1 MKVVSFVRNGKGS
14 YGALTADGAGI
25 VDIGARLGS
34 RYPDLVAVLRA
45 GALAE
50 VEAAAQEALKG
61 GAAADVKYEGTT
73 LLPVI
78 PNPGKI
84 VCVGVN
90 YDEHRRE
97 MGHEPPG
104 QPTIF
109 VRWAESQ
116 VAHNQPLLKPAESD
130 KLDFEAELA
139 VIVGKTGYKVSED
152 DAYSIIAG
160 YSCYNDGSVRDWQTH
175 TSQFTPGKNFVAT
188 GGFGPWMIT
197 PDEVGDPQKLD
208 IQSRL
213 NGQVMQKSNTELMT
227 FNIRKIIKYVTAF
240 IPLQPGDVIATGT
253 PGGVGTKRNPPV
265 YMKDGD
271 LIEIEIEKVGLLS
284 NPVKNA

>member
-1 MKVVSFVRNGKGS
+1 MKVVSFVRNGKSS
-14 YGALTADGAGI
+14 YGVVVNDGI
-25 VDIGARLGS
+25 VDVGARLGAK
-34 RYPDLVAVLRA
+34 YADLVAVLKA

-50 VEAAAQEALKG
+50 VEAAAK
-61 GAAADVKYEGTT
+61 GAAADLPYDGTT

-97 MGHEPPG
+97 MGREPPG
-104 QPTIF
+104 HPTIF
-109 VRWAESQ
+109 VRFPESQ

-130 KLDFEAELA
+130 KLDYEAELA
-139 VIVGKTGYKVSED
+139 VIIGKRGYKVSED
-152 DAYSIIAG
+152 NAFDIVAG

-175 TSQFTPGKNFVAT
+175 TGQFTPGKNFNAT
-188 GGFGPWMIT
+188 GGFGPWMVTADEI
-197 PDEVGDPQKLD
+197 PDAQKLA

-213 NGQVMQKSNTELMT
+213 NGQVMQSSNTDLMT
-227 FNIRKIIKYVTAF
+227 FNIRKIIKYVTTF
-240 IPLQPGDVIATGT
+240 TPLEPGDVIATGT

-271 LIEIEIEKVGLLS
+271 IIEIEIEKVGLLR
-284 NPVKNA
+284 NPVKNG

>member
-1 MKVVSFVRNGKGS
+1 MKVVSFVRNGKSS
-14 YGALTADGAGI
+14 YGVVAGDGI
-25 VDIGARLGS
+25 VDVGAKLGGK
-34 RYPDLVAVLRA
+34 YPDLVAALKA

-50 VEAAAQEALKG
+50 VEAAAK
-61 GAAADVKYEGTT
+61 GAAADMKYDGTT
-73 LLPVI
+73 LLPVV

-97 MGHEPPG
+97 MGREPPG
-104 QPTIF
+104 HPTIF
-109 VRWAESQ
+109 VRWPESQ

-130 KLDFEAELA
+130 KLDYEAELA
-139 VIVGKTGYKVSED
+139 VIIGKRGYKVEEAGAFD
-152 DAYSIIAG
+152 IIAG
-160 YSCYNDGSVRDWQTH
+160 YACYNDGSVRDWQTH

-188 GGFGPWMIT
+188 GGFGPWMVT

-240 IPLQPGDVIATGT
+240 IPLEPGDVIATGT

>member
-1 MKVVSFVRNGKGS
+1 MKVVSFVRNGKSS
-14 YGALTADGAGI
+14 YGVVSGDGI
-25 VDIGARLGS
+25 VDVGAKLGGK
-34 RYPDLVAVLRA
+34 YADLVAVLKA

-50 VEAAAQEALKG
+50 VESAAKG
-61 GAAADVKYEGTT
+61 VTADMKLDGTT
-73 LLPVI
+73 LLPVV

-97 MGHEPPG
+97 MGREPPG

-109 VRWAESQ
+109 VRWPESQ

-130 KLDFEAELA
+130 KLDYEAELA
-139 VIVGKTGYKVSED
+139 VIIGKHGYKVSEA
-152 DAYSIIAG
+152 DAFSIIAG

-175 TSQFTPGKNFVAT
+175 TGQFTPGKNFVAT
-188 GGFGPWMIT
+188 GGFGPWMVT
-197 PDEVGDPQKLD
+197 ADEIPDPQTLD
-208 IQSRL
+208 IESRL

-227 FNIRKIIKYVTAF
+227 FNIRKIIKYVTTF

-271 LIEIEIEKVGLLS
+271 IIEIEISKVGLLR

>member
-1 MKVVSFVRNGKGS
+1 MKVVSFVRNGKSS
-14 YGALTADGAGI
+14 YGVVSGDGI
-25 VDIGARLGS
+25 VDTGARLGG
-34 RYPDLVAVLRA
+34 RYPDLVAVLKA

-50 VEAAAQEALKG
+50 VEAAAK
-61 GAAADVKYEGTT
+61 GAAADLKLDGTT
-73 LLPVI
+73 LLPVV

-97 MGHEPPG
+97 MGREPPG
-104 QPTIF
+104 HPTIF
-109 VRWAESQ
+109 VRWPESQ
-116 VAHNQPLLKPAESD
+116 VAHGQPLLKPAESD
-130 KLDFEAELA
+130 KLDYEAELA
-139 VIVGKTGYKVSED
+139 VIIGKRGFKVSEA
-152 DAYSIIAG
+152 DAFSIIAG

-188 GGFGPWMIT
+188 GGFGPWMVTADEI
-197 PDEVGDPQKLD
+197 PDAQKLD

-227 FNIRKIIKYVTAF
+227 FNIRKIIAYVTAF
-240 IPLQPGDVIATGT
+240 TPLEPGDVIATGT

-284 NPVKNA
+284 NIVKNA

>member
-1 MKVVSFVRNGKGS
+1 MKVVSFVRNGKSS
-14 YGALTADGAGI
+14 YGVVSGDGI
-25 VDIGARLGS
+25 VDVGAKLGGK
-34 RYPDLVAVLRA
+34 YADLVAVLKA
-45 GALAE
+45 DALAE
-50 VEAAAQEALKG
+50 VESAAKG
-61 GAAADVKYEGTT
+61 VTADMKLDGTT
-73 LLPVI
+73 LLPVV

-97 MGHEPPG
+97 MGREPPG

-109 VRWAESQ
+109 VRWPESQ

-130 KLDFEAELA
+130 KLDYEAELA
-139 VIVGKTGYKVSED
+139 VIIGKHGYKVSEA
-152 DAYSIIAG
+152 DAFNIIAG

-188 GGFGPWMIT
+188 GGFGPWMVT
-197 PDEVGDPQKLD
+197 ADEIPDPQTLD
-208 IQSRL
+208 IESRL

-271 LIEIEIEKVGLLS
+271 IIEIEISKVGLLR

>member
-1 MKVVSFVRNGKGS
+1 MKVVSFVRNGKSS
-14 YGALTADGAGI
+14 YGVVVNDGI
-25 VDIGARLGS
+25 VDMGAKLGS
-34 RYPDLVAVLRA
+34 KYPDLVAVLKA

-50 VEAAAQEALKG
+50 VEAAAK
-61 GAAADVKYEGTT
+61 GAAADLAYEGTT

-97 MGHEPPG
+97 MGREPPG
-104 QPTIF
+104 HPTIF
-109 VRWAESQ
+109 VRFPESQ

-130 KLDFEAELA
+130 KLDYEAELA
-139 VIVGKTGYKVSED
+139 VIIGKRGYKVSEENAFD
-152 DAYSIIAG
+152 IVAG

-175 TSQFTPGKNFVAT
+175 TGQFTPGKNFNAT
-188 GGFGPWMIT
+188 GGFGPWMVTADEI
-197 PDEVGDPQKLD
+197 PDAQKLA

-213 NGQVMQKSNTELMT
+213 NGQVMQSSNTDLMT
-227 FNIRKIIKYVTAF
+227 FNIRKIIKYVTTF
-240 IPLQPGDVIATGT
+240 TPLEPGDVIATGT

-271 LIEIEIEKVGLLS
+271 IIEIEIEKVGLLR
-284 NPVKNA
+284 NPVKNG

>member
-1 MKVVSFVRNGKGS
+1 MKVVSFVRNGKSS
-14 YGALTADGAGI
+14 YGVVVNDGI
-25 VDIGARLGS
+25 VDMGAKLGAK
-34 RYPDLVAVLRA
+34 YPDLVAVLKA

-50 VEAAAQEALKG
+50 VEATAK
-61 GAAADVKYEGTT
+61 GAAADLPYDGTT
-73 LLPVI
+73 LLPVV

-97 MGHEPPG
+97 MGREPPG
-104 QPTIF
+104 HPTIF
-109 VRWAESQ
+109 VRFPESQ

-130 KLDFEAELA
+130 KLDYEAELA
-139 VIVGKTGYKVSED
+139 VIIGKRGYKVSED
-152 DAYSIIAG
+152 NAFDIVAG

-175 TSQFTPGKNFVAT
+175 TGQFTPGKNFNAT
-188 GGFGPWMIT
+188 GGFGPWMVTADEI
-197 PDEVGDPQKLD
+197 PDAQKLA

-213 NGQVMQKSNTELMT
+213 NGQVMQSSNTDLMT
-227 FNIRKIIKYVTAF
+227 FNIRKIIKYVTTF
-240 IPLQPGDVIATGT
+240 TPLEPGDVIATGT

-271 LIEIEIEKVGLLS
+271 IIEIEIEKVGLLR
-284 NPVKNA
+284 NPVKNG

>member
-1 MKVVSFVRNGKGS
+1 MKVVSFVRNGKSS
-14 YGALTADGAGI
+14 YGVVVNDGI
-25 VDIGARLGS
+25 VDMGAKLGS
-34 RYPDLVAVLRA
+34 KYPDLVAVLKA

-50 VEAAAQEALKG
+50 VEAAAK
-61 GAAADVKYEGTT
+61 GAAADLPYDGTT

-97 MGHEPPG
+97 MGREPPG
-104 QPTIF
+104 HPTIF
-109 VRWAESQ
+109 VRFPESQ

-130 KLDFEAELA
+130 KLDYEAELA
-139 VIVGKTGYKVSED
+139 VIIGKRGYKVSEENAFD
-152 DAYSIIAG
+152 IVAG

-175 TSQFTPGKNFVAT
+175 TGQFTPGKNFNAT
-188 GGFGPWMIT
+188 GGFGPWMVTADEI
-197 PDEVGDPQKLD
+197 PDAQKLA

-213 NGQVMQKSNTELMT
+213 NGQVMQSSNTDLMT
-227 FNIRKIIKYVTAF
+227 FNIRKIIKYVTTF
-240 IPLQPGDVIATGT
+240 TPLEPGDVIATGT

-271 LIEIEIEKVGLLS
+271 IIEIEIEKVGLLR
-284 NPVKNA
+284 NPVKNG

>member
-1 MKVVSFVRNGKGS
+1 MKVVSFVRNGKSS
-14 YGALTADGAGI
+14 YGVVVGDGI
-25 VDIGARLGS
+25 IDVGAKLS
-34 RYPDLVAVLRA
+34 SKYPDLVAVLKA

-50 VEAAAQEALKG
+50 VEAAAK
-61 GAAADVKYEGTT
+61 GAAADAKLEGTT
-73 LLPVI
+73 LLPVV

-97 MGHEPPG
+97 MGREPPG
-104 QPTIF
+104 HPTIF
-109 VRWAESQ
+109 VRFPESQ

-130 KLDFEAELA
+130 KLDYEAELA
-139 VIVGKTGYKVSED
+139 VIIGKRGYKVSEA
-152 DAYSIIAG
+152 DAFSIVAG

-175 TSQFTPGKNFVAT
+175 TGQFTPGKNFNAT
-188 GGFGPWMIT
+188 GGFGPWMVTADEI
-197 PDEVGDPQKLD
+197 PDAQALE

-227 FNIRKIIKYVTAF
+227 FNIRKIIKYVTTF
-240 IPLQPGDVIATGT
+240 TPLEPGDVIATGT

-271 LIEIEIEKVGLLS
+271 IIEIEIEKVGLLR
-284 NPVKNA
+284 NPVKNG

>member
-1 MKVVSFVRNGKGS
+1 MKVVSFVRNGKSS
-14 YGALTADGAGI
+14 YGVVVNDGI
-25 VDIGARLGS
+25 VDVGAKLGAK
-34 RYPDLVAVLRA
+34 YPDLVAVLKA

-50 VEAAAQEALKG
+50 VEAAAKN
-61 GAAADVKYEGTT
+61 AAADAKLEGTT

-97 MGHEPPG
+97 MGREPPG
-104 QPTIF
+104 HPTIF
-109 VRWAESQ
+109 VRFPESQ

-130 KLDFEAELA
+130 KLDYEAELA
-139 VIVGKTGYKVSED
+139 VIIGKRGYKVSED
-152 DAYSIIAG
+152 DAFGIVAG
-160 YSCYNDGSVRDWQTH
+160 YACYNDGSVRDWQTH
-175 TSQFTPGKNFVAT
+175 TGQFTPGKNFNAT
-188 GGFGPWMIT
+188 GGFGPWMVTADEI
-197 PDEVGDPQKLD
+197 PDAQKLA

-213 NGQVMQKSNTELMT
+213 NGQVMQSSNTDLMT
-227 FNIRKIIKYVTAF
+227 FNIRKIIKYVTTF
-240 IPLQPGDVIATGT
+240 TPLEPGDVIATGT

-271 LIEIEIEKVGLLS
+271 IIEIEIEKVGLLR
-284 NPVKNA
+284 NPVKNG

>member
-1 MKVVSFVRNGKGS
+1 MKVVSFVRNGKSS
-14 YGALTADGAGI
+14 YGVVSGDGI
-25 VDIGARLGS
+25 VDMGARLGAK
-34 RYPDLVAVLRA
+34 YPDLVAVLKA

-50 VEAAAQEALKG
+50 VEAAAKG
-61 GAAADVKYEGTT
+61 VAADAKLAGTT

-97 MGHEPPG
+97 MGREPPG
-104 QPTIF
+104 HPTIF
-109 VRWAESQ
+109 VRFPESQ
-116 VAHNQPLLKPAESD
+116 VAHDQPLLKPAESD
-130 KLDFEAELA
+130 KLDYEAELA
-139 VIVGKTGYKVSED
+139 VIIGKTGYKVSEA
-152 DAYSIIAG
+152 DAFSIVAG

-175 TSQFTPGKNFVAT
+175 TGQFTPGKNFNAT
-188 GGFGPWMIT
+188 GGFGPWMVTADEI
-197 PDEVGDPQKLD
+197 PDAQALA

-213 NGQVMQKSNTELMT
+213 NGQVMQSSNTELMT
-227 FNIRKIIKYVTAF
+227 FNIRKIIKYVTTF
-240 IPLQPGDVIATGT
+240 TPLQPGDVIATGT

-271 LIEIEIEKVGLLS
+271 IIEIEIEKVGLLR
-284 NPVKNA
+284 NPVKNG

>member
-1 MKVVSFVRNGKGS
+1 MKVVSFVRNGKSS
-14 YGALTADGAGI
+14 YGVVVKDGI
-25 VDIGARLGS
+25 VDVGARLGS
-34 RYPDLVAVLRA
+34 KYADLVAVLKA

-50 VEAAAQEALKG
+50 VEAAAK
-61 GAAADVKYEGTT
+61 AATADLPYDGTT

-97 MGHEPPG
+97 MGREPPG
-104 QPTIF
+104 HPTIF
-109 VRWAESQ
+109 VRFPESQ

-130 KLDFEAELA
+130 KLDYEAELA
-139 VIVGKTGYKVSED
+139 VIIGKRGYKVSED
-152 DAYSIIAG
+152 KAFDIVAG

-175 TSQFTPGKNFVAT
+175 TGQFTPGKNFNAT
-188 GGFGPWMIT
+188 GGFGPWMVTADEI
-197 PDEVGDPQKLD
+197 PDAQKLA

-213 NGQVMQKSNTELMT
+213 NGQVMQSSNTELMT
-227 FNIRKIIKYVTAF
+227 FNIRKIIKYVTTF
-240 IPLQPGDVIATGT
+240 TPLEPGDVIATGT

-271 LIEIEIEKVGLLS
+271 IIEIEIEKVGLLR
-284 NPVKNA
+284 NPVKNG

>member
-1 MKVVSFVRNGKGS
+1 MKVVSFVRNGKSS
-14 YGALTADGAGI
+14 YGVVVNDGI
-25 VDIGARLGS
+25 VDMGAKLGS
-34 RYPDLVAVLRA
+34 KYPDLVAVLKA

-50 VEAAAQEALKG
+50 VEAAAKG
-61 GAAADVKYEGTT
+61 ASADLPYDGTT

-97 MGHEPPG
+97 MGREPPG
-104 QPTIF
+104 HPTIF
-109 VRWAESQ
+109 VRFPESQ

-130 KLDFEAELA
+130 KLDYEAELA
-139 VIVGKTGYKVSED
+139 VIIGKRGYKVSEENAFD
-152 DAYSIIAG
+152 IVAG

-175 TSQFTPGKNFVAT
+175 TGQFTPGKNFNAT
-188 GGFGPWMIT
+188 GGFGPWMVTADEI
-197 PDEVGDPQKLD
+197 PDAQKLA

-213 NGQVMQKSNTELMT
+213 NGQVMQSSNTDLMT
-227 FNIRKIIKYVTAF
+227 FNIRKIIKYVTTF
-240 IPLQPGDVIATGT
+240 TPLEPGDVIATGT

-271 LIEIEIEKVGLLS
+271 IIEIEIEKVGLLR
-284 NPVKNA
+284 NPVKNG

>member
-1 MKVVSFVRNGKGS
+1 MKVVSFVRNGKSS
-14 YGALTADGAGI
+14 YGVVSGDGI
-25 VDIGARLGS
+25 VDVGARLGGK
-34 RYPDLVAVLRA
+34 YADLVAVLKA

-50 VEAAAQEALKG
+50 VEATAKG
-61 GAAADVKYEGTT
+61 VTADMKLDGTT
-73 LLPVI
+73 LLPVV

-97 MGHEPPG
+97 MGREPPG
-104 QPTIF
+104 HPTIF
-109 VRWAESQ
+109 VRFPESQ

-130 KLDFEAELA
+130 KLDYEAELA
-139 VIVGKTGYKVSED
+139 VIIGKRGYKVSED
-152 DAYSIIAG
+152 DALGIIAG

-175 TSQFTPGKNFVAT
+175 TGQFTPGKNFVAT
-188 GGFGPWMIT
+188 GGFGPWMVT
-197 PDEVGDPQKLD
+197 ADEIPDPQALA
-208 IQSRL
+208 IESRL

-227 FNIRKIIKYVTAF
+227 FNIRKIIKYVTTF
-240 IPLQPGDVIATGT
+240 TPLEPGDVIATGT

-271 LIEIEIEKVGLLS
+271 IIEIEIAKVGLLR

>member
-14 YGALTADGAGI
+14 YGVVVNDGI
-25 VDIGARLGS
+25 VDVGAKLGS
-34 RYPDLVAVLRA
+34 KYADLVAVLKA

-50 VEAAAQEALKG
+50 VEAAAKG
-61 GAAADVKYEGTT
+61 ASADLKYEGTT

-97 MGHEPPG
+97 MGREPPG
-104 QPTIF
+104 HPTIF
-109 VRWAESQ
+109 VRFPESQ

-130 KLDFEAELA
+130 KLDYEAELA
-139 VIVGKTGYKVSED
+139 VIIGKRGYKVSEENAFD
-152 DAYSIIAG
+152 IVAG

-175 TSQFTPGKNFVAT
+175 TGQFTPGKNFNAT
-188 GGFGPWMIT
+188 GGFGPWMVTADEI
-197 PDEVGDPQKLD
+197 PDAQKLD

-213 NGQVMQKSNTELMT
+213 NGQVMQKSNTDLMT
-227 FNIRKIIKYVTAF
+227 FNIRKIIKYVTTF
-240 IPLQPGDVIATGT
+240 TPLEPGDVIATGT

-271 LIEIEIEKVGLLS
+271 IIEIEIEKVGLLR
-284 NPVKNA
+284 NPVKNG

>member
-1 MKVVSFVRNGKGS
+1 MKVVSFVRNGKSS
-14 YGALTADGAGI
+14 YGVVSGDGI
-25 VDIGARLGS
+25 VDVGARLGGK
-34 RYPDLVAVLRA
+34 YADLVAVLKA

-50 VEAAAQEALKG
+50 VEATAKG
-61 GAAADVKYEGTT
+61 VTADMKLDGTT
-73 LLPVI
+73 LLPVV

-97 MGHEPPG
+97 MGREPPG

-109 VRWAESQ
+109 VRWPESQ

-130 KLDFEAELA
+130 KLDYEAELA
-139 VIVGKTGYKVSED
+139 VIIGKHGYKVSEA
-152 DAYSIIAG
+152 DAFGIIAG

-188 GGFGPWMIT
+188 GGFGPWMVT
-197 PDEVGDPQKLD
+197 ADEIPDPQTLD
-208 IQSRL
+208 IESRL

-240 IPLQPGDVIATGT
+240 IPLEAGDVIATGT

-271 LIEIEIEKVGLLS
+271 IIEIEIAKVGLLR

>member
-1 MKVVSFVRNGKGS
+1 MKVVSFVRNGKSS
-14 YGALTADGAGI
+14 YGVVSGDGI
-25 VDIGARLGS
+25 VDVGAKLGGK
-34 RYPDLVAVLRA
+34 YADLVAVLKA

-50 VEAAAQEALKG
+50 VESAAKG
-61 GAAADVKYEGTT
+61 VTADMKLDGTT
-73 LLPVI
+73 LLPVV

-97 MGHEPPG
+97 MGREPPG

-109 VRWAESQ
+109 VRWPESQ
-116 VAHNQPLLKPAESD
+116 VAHNQPLLKPAESE
-130 KLDFEAELA
+130 KLDYEAELA
-139 VIVGKTGYKVSED
+139 VIIGKHGYKVSEA
-152 DAYSIIAG
+152 DAFNIIAG

-188 GGFGPWMIT
+188 GGFGPWMVT
-197 PDEVGDPQKLD
+197 ADEIPDPQTLD
-208 IQSRL
+208 IESRL

-271 LIEIEIEKVGLLS
+271 IIEIEISKVGLLR

>member
-1 MKVVSFVRNGKGS
+1 MKVVSFVRNGKSS
-14 YGALTADGAGI
+14 YGVVSGDGI
-25 VDIGARLGS
+25 VDIGAKLGG
-34 RYPDLVAVLRA
+34 RYPDLVAVLKA

-50 VEAAAQEALKG
+50 VEAAAK
-61 GAAADVKYEGTT
+61 GAAADLKLDGTT
-73 LLPVI
+73 LLPVV

-97 MGHEPPG
+97 MGREPPG
-104 QPTIF
+104 HPTIF
-109 VRWAESQ
+109 VRWPESQ
-116 VAHNQPLLKPAESD
+116 VAHGQPLLKPAESD
-130 KLDFEAELA
+130 KLDYEAELA
-139 VIVGKTGYKVSED
+139 VIIGKRGFKVSEA
-152 DAYSIIAG
+152 DAFSIIAG

-188 GGFGPWMIT
+188 GGFGPWMVTADEI
-197 PDEVGDPQKLD
+197 PDAQKLD

-227 FNIRKIIKYVTAF
+227 FNIRKIIAYVTAF
-240 IPLQPGDVIATGT
+240 TPLEPGDVIATGT

-284 NPVKNA
+284 NIVRNA

>member
-1 MKVVSFVRNGKGS
+1 MKVVSFVRNGKSS
-14 YGALTADGAGI
+14 YGVVSGDGI
-25 VDIGARLGS
+25 VDVGAKLGGK
-34 RYPDLVAVLRA
+34 YADLVAVLKA

-50 VEAAAQEALKG
+50 VEATAKG
-61 GAAADVKYEGTT
+61 VTADMKLDGTT
-73 LLPVI
+73 LLPVV

-97 MGHEPPG
+97 MGREPPG
-104 QPTIF
+104 HPTIF
-109 VRWAESQ
+109 VRFPESQ

-130 KLDFEAELA
+130 KLDYEAELA
-139 VIVGKTGYKVSED
+139 VIIGKRGYKVSED
-152 DAYSIIAG
+152 DALGIIAG

-175 TSQFTPGKNFVAT
+175 TGQFTPGKNFVAT
-188 GGFGPWMIT
+188 GGFGPWMVT
-197 PDEVGDPQKLD
+197 ADEIPDPQALA
-208 IQSRL
+208 IESRL

-227 FNIRKIIKYVTAF
+227 FNIRKIIKYVTTF
-240 IPLQPGDVIATGT
+240 TPLEPGDVIATGT

-271 LIEIEIEKVGLLS
+271 IIEIEIAKVGLLR

>member
-1 MKVVSFVRNGKGS
+1 MKVVSFVRNGKSS
-14 YGALTADGAGI
+14 YGVVVKDGI
-25 VDIGARLGS
+25 VDVGARLGS
-34 RYPDLVAVLRA
+34 KYPDLVAVLKA

-50 VEAAAQEALKG
+50 VEAAAKG
-61 GAAADVKYEGTT
+61 TSADLPYEGTT

-84 VCVGVN
+84 ICVGVN

-97 MGHEPPG
+97 MGREPPG
-104 QPTIF
+104 HPTIF
-109 VRWAESQ
+109 VRFPESQ

-130 KLDFEAELA
+130 KLDYEAELA
-139 VIVGKTGYKVSED
+139 VIIGKRGYKVSED
-152 DAYSIIAG
+152 NAFDIVAG

-175 TSQFTPGKNFVAT
+175 TGQFTPGKNFNAT
-188 GGFGPWMIT
+188 GGFGPWMVTADDI
-197 PDEVGDPQKLD
+197 PDAQKLA

-213 NGQVMQKSNTELMT
+213 NGQVMQSSNTELMT
-227 FNIRKIIKYVTAF
+227 FNIRKIIKYVTTF
-240 IPLQPGDVIATGT
+240 TPLEPGDVIATGT

-271 LIEIEIEKVGLLS
+271 VIEIEIEKVGLLR
-284 NPVKNA
+284 NPVKNG

>member
-1 MKVVSFVRNGKGS
+1 MKVVSFVRNGKSS
-14 YGALTADGAGI
+14 YGVVTGDGI
-25 VDIGARLGS
+25 VDVGARLGS
-34 RYPDLVAVLRA
+34 KYADLVAVLKA

-50 VEAAAQEALKG
+50 VESTAKG
-61 GAAADVKYEGTT
+61 VTADMKLDGTT
-73 LLPVI
+73 LLPVV

-97 MGHEPPG
+97 MGREPPG
-104 QPTIF
+104 HPTIF
-109 VRWAESQ
+109 VRFPESQ

-130 KLDFEAELA
+130 KLDYEAELA
-139 VIVGKTGYKVSED
+139 VIIGKRGYKVSED
-152 DAYSIIAG
+152 DALSIIAG

-175 TSQFTPGKNFVAT
+175 TGQFTPGKNFVAT
-188 GGFGPWMIT
+188 GGFGPWMVT
-197 PDEVGDPQKLD
+197 ADEIPDPQALA
-208 IQSRL
+208 IESRL

-227 FNIRKIIKYVTAF
+227 FNIRKIIKYVTTF
-240 IPLQPGDVIATGT
+240 TPLEPGDVIATGT

-271 LIEIEIEKVGLLS
+271 IIEIEIAKVGLLR

>member
-1 MKVVSFVRNGKGS
+1 MKVVSFVRNGKSS
-14 YGALTADGAGI
+14 YGVVTGDGI
-25 VDIGARLGS
+25 VDVGARLGS
-34 RYPDLVAVLRA
+34 KYADLVAVLKA

-50 VEAAAQEALKG
+50 VESTAKG
-61 GAAADVKYEGTT
+61 VTADMKLDGTT
-73 LLPVI
+73 LLPVV

-97 MGHEPPG
+97 MGREPPG
-104 QPTIF
+104 HPTIF
-109 VRWAESQ
+109 VRFPESQ

-130 KLDFEAELA
+130 KLDYEAELA
-139 VIVGKTGYKVSED
+139 VIIGKRGYKVSEN
-152 DAYSIIAG
+152 DAFSIIAG

-175 TSQFTPGKNFVAT
+175 TGQFTPGKNFVAT
-188 GGFGPWMIT
+188 GGFGPWMVT
-197 PDEVGDPQKLD
+197 ADEIPDPQALA
-208 IQSRL
+208 IESRL

-227 FNIRKIIKYVTAF
+227 FNIRKIIKYVTTF
-240 IPLQPGDVIATGT
+240 TPLEPGDVIATGT

-271 LIEIEIEKVGLLS
+271 IIEIEIAKVGLLR

>member
-1 MKVVSFVRNGKGS
+1 MKVVSFVRNGKSS
-14 YGALTADGAGI
+14 YGVVVNDGI
-25 VDIGARLGS
+25 VDMGAKLGS
-34 RYPDLVAVLRA
+34 KYPDLVAVLKA

-50 VEAAAQEALKG
+50 VEAAAK
-61 GAAADVKYEGTT
+61 GAAADLAYEGTT

-97 MGHEPPG
+97 MGREPPG
-104 QPTIF
+104 HPTIF
-109 VRWAESQ
+109 VRFPESQ

-130 KLDFEAELA
+130 KLDYEAELA
-139 VIVGKTGYKVSED
+139 VIIGKRGYKVSED
-152 DAYSIIAG
+152 DAFSIVAG

-175 TSQFTPGKNFVAT
+175 TGQFTPGKNFNAT
-188 GGFGPWMIT
+188 GGFGPWMVTADEI
-197 PDEVGDPQKLD
+197 PDAQKLA

-213 NGQVMQKSNTELMT
+213 NGQVMQSSNTDLMT
-227 FNIRKIIKYVTAF
+227 FNIRKIIKYVTTF
-240 IPLQPGDVIATGT
+240 TPLEPGDVIATGT

-271 LIEIEIEKVGLLS
+271 IIEIEIEKVGLLR
-284 NPVKNA
+284 NPVKNW

>member
-1 MKVVSFVRNGKGS
+1 MKVVSFVRNGKSS
-14 YGALTADGAGI
+14 YGVVVKDGI
-25 VDIGARLGS
+25 VDVGTRLGS
-34 RYPDLVAVLRA
+34 KYADLVAVLKA

-50 VEAAAQEALKG
+50 VEAATK
-61 GAAADVKYEGTT
+61 GAAADLPYEGTT

-97 MGHEPPG
+97 MGREPPG
-104 QPTIF
+104 HPTIF
-109 VRWAESQ
+109 VRFPESQ

-130 KLDFEAELA
+130 KLDYEAELA
-139 VIVGKTGYKVSED
+139 VIIGKRGYKVSEENAFD
-152 DAYSIIAG
+152 IVAG

-175 TSQFTPGKNFVAT
+175 TGQFTPGKNFNAT
-188 GGFGPWMIT
+188 GGFGPWMVTADEI
-197 PDEVGDPQKLD
+197 PDAQALA

-213 NGQVMQKSNTELMT
+213 NGQVMQSSNTDLMT
-227 FNIRKIIKYVTAF
+227 FNIRKIIKYVTTF
-240 IPLQPGDVIATGT
+240 TPLEPGDVIATGT

-271 LIEIEIEKVGLLS
+271 IIEIEIEKIGILR
-284 NPVKNA
+284 NPVKNG

>member
-1 MKVVSFVRNGKGS
+1 MKVVSFVRNGKSS
-14 YGALTADGAGI
+14 YGVVVKDGI
-25 VDIGARLGS
+25 VDVGARLGS
-34 RYPDLVAVLRA
+34 KYADLVAVLKA

-50 VEAAAQEALKG
+50 VEAAAK
-61 GAAADVKYEGTT
+61 GAAADLPYEGTT

-97 MGHEPPG
+97 MGREPPG
-104 QPTIF
+104 HPTIF
-109 VRWAESQ
+109 VRFPESQ

-130 KLDFEAELA
+130 KLDYEAELA
-139 VIVGKTGYKVSED
+139 VIIGKRGYKVSED
-152 DAYSIIAG
+152 NAFDIVAG

-175 TSQFTPGKNFVAT
+175 TGQFTPGKNFNAT
-188 GGFGPWMIT
+188 GGFGPWMVTADEI
-197 PDEVGDPQKLD
+197 PDAQALA

-213 NGQVMQKSNTELMT
+213 NGQVMQSSNTDLMT
-227 FNIRKIIKYVTAF
+227 FNIRKIIKYVTTF
-240 IPLQPGDVIATGT
+240 TPLEPGDVIATGT

-271 LIEIEIEKVGLLS
+271 IIEIEIEKIGILR
-284 NPVKNA
+284 NPVKNG

>member
-1 MKVVSFVRNGKGS
+1 MKVVSFVRNGKSS
-14 YGALTADGAGI
+14 YGVVVNDGI
-25 VDIGARLGS
+25 VDVGAKLGAK
-34 RYPDLVAVLRA
+34 YPDLVAVLKA

-50 VEAAAQEALKG
+50 VEAATK
-61 GAAADVKYEGTT
+61 GAAADLPYEGTT

-97 MGHEPPG
+97 MGREPPG
-104 QPTIF
+104 HPTIF
-109 VRWAESQ
+109 VRFPESQ

-130 KLDFEAELA
+130 KLDYEAELA
-139 VIVGKTGYKVSED
+139 VIIGKRGYKVSED
-152 DAYSIIAG
+152 DAFSIVAG

-175 TSQFTPGKNFVAT
+175 TGQFTPGKNFNAT
-188 GGFGPWMIT
+188 GGFGPWMVTADEI
-197 PDEVGDPQKLD
+197 PDAQKLA

-213 NGQVMQKSNTELMT
+213 NGQVMQSSNTDLMT
-227 FNIRKIIKYVTAF
+227 FNIRKIIKYVTTF
-240 IPLQPGDVIATGT
+240 TPLEPGDVIATGT

-271 LIEIEIEKVGLLS
+271 IIEIEIEKVGLLR
-284 NPVKNA
+284 NPVKNG

>member
-1 MKVVSFVRNGKGS
+1 MKVVSFVRNGKSS
-14 YGALTADGAGI
+14 YGVVVNNGI
-25 VDIGARLGS
+25 VDVGARLGS
-34 RYPDLVAVLRA
+34 KYADLVAVLKA

-50 VEAAAQEALKG
+50 VEAAAKG
-61 GAAADVKYEGTT
+61 ASADLPYEGTT

-97 MGHEPPG
+97 MGREPPG
-104 QPTIF
+104 HPTIF
-109 VRWAESQ
+109 VRFPESQ

-130 KLDFEAELA
+130 KLDYEAELA
-139 VIVGKTGYKVSED
+139 VIIGKRGYKVSED
-152 DAYSIIAG
+152 NAFDIVAG

-175 TSQFTPGKNFVAT
+175 TGQFTPGKNFNAT
-188 GGFGPWMIT
+188 GGFGPWMVTADEI
-197 PDEVGDPQKLD
+197 PDAQALA

-213 NGQVMQKSNTELMT
+213 NGQVMQSSNTDLMT
-227 FNIRKIIKYVTAF
+227 FNIRKIIKYVTTF
-240 IPLQPGDVIATGT
+240 TPLEPGDVIATGT

-271 LIEIEIEKVGLLS
+271 IIEIEIEKIGILR
-284 NPVKNA
+284 NPVKNG

>member
-1 MKVVSFVRNGKGS
+1 MKVVSFVRNGKSS
-14 YGALTADGAGI
+14 YGVVVNDGI
-25 VDIGARLGS
+25 VDMGAKLGS
-34 RYPDLVAVLRA
+34 KYPDLVAVLKA

-50 VEAAAQEALKG
+50 VEAAAKG
-61 GAAADVKYEGTT
+61 ASADLPYDGTT

-97 MGHEPPG
+97 MGREPPG
-104 QPTIF
+104 HPTIF
-109 VRWAESQ
+109 VRFPESQ

-130 KLDFEAELA
+130 KLDYEAELA
-139 VIVGKTGYKVSED
+139 VIIGKRGYKVSED
-152 DAYSIIAG
+152 DAFSIVAG

-175 TSQFTPGKNFVAT
+175 TGQFTPGKNFNAT
-188 GGFGPWMIT
+188 GGFGPWMVTADEI
-197 PDEVGDPQKLD
+197 PDAQKLA

-213 NGQVMQKSNTELMT
+213 NGQVMQSSNTDLMT
-227 FNIRKIIKYVTAF
+227 FNIRKIIKYVTTF
-240 IPLQPGDVIATGT
+240 TPLEPGDVIATGT

-271 LIEIEIEKVGLLS
+271 IIEIEIEKVGLLR
-284 NPVKNA
+284 NPVKNG

>member
-1 MKVVSFVRNGKGS
+1 MKVVSFVRNGKSS
-14 YGALTADGAGI
+14 YGVVVNDGI
-25 VDIGARLGS
+25 VDVGAKLGAK
-34 RYPDLVAVLRA
+34 YPDLVAVLKA

-50 VEAAAQEALKG
+50 VEAAAK
-61 GAAADVKYEGTT
+61 GAAVDLPYEGTT

-97 MGHEPPG
+97 MGREPPG
-104 QPTIF
+104 HPTIF
-109 VRWAESQ
+109 VRFPESQ

-130 KLDFEAELA
+130 KLDYEAELA
-139 VIVGKTGYKVSED
+139 VIIGKRGYKVSED
-152 DAYSIIAG
+152 NAFDIVAG

-175 TSQFTPGKNFVAT
+175 TGQFTPGKNFNAT
-188 GGFGPWMIT
+188 GGFGPWMVTADEI
-197 PDEVGDPQKLD
+197 PDAQKLA

-213 NGQVMQKSNTELMT
+213 NGQVMQSSNTDLMT
-227 FNIRKIIKYVTAF
+227 FNIRKIIKYVTTF
-240 IPLQPGDVIATGT
+240 TPLEPGDVIATGT

-271 LIEIEIEKVGLLS
+271 IIEIEIEKVGLLR
-284 NPVKNA
+284 NPVKNG

>member
-1 MKVVSFVRNGKGS
+1 MKVVSFVRNGKSS
-14 YGALTADGAGI
+14 YGVVVNDGI
-25 VDIGARLGS
+25 VDVGARLGAK
-34 RYPDLVAVLRA
+34 YADLVAVLKA

-50 VEAAAQEALKG
+50 VEAAAK
-61 GAAADVKYEGTT
+61 GAAADLPYDGTT

-97 MGHEPPG
+97 MGREPPG
-104 QPTIF
+104 HPTIF
-109 VRWAESQ
+109 VRFPESQ

-130 KLDFEAELA
+130 KLDYEAELA
-139 VIVGKTGYKVSED
+139 VIIGKRGYKVSEENAFD
-152 DAYSIIAG
+152 IVAG

-175 TSQFTPGKNFVAT
+175 TGQFTPGKNFNAT
-188 GGFGPWMIT
+188 GGFGPWMVTADEI
-197 PDEVGDPQKLD
+197 PDAQKLA

-213 NGQVMQKSNTELMT
+213 NGQVMQSSNTDLMT
-227 FNIRKIIKYVTAF
+227 FNIRKIIKYVTTF
-240 IPLQPGDVIATGT
+240 TPLEPGDVIATGT

-271 LIEIEIEKVGLLS
+271 IIEIEIEKIGLLR
-284 NPVKNA
+284 NPVKNG